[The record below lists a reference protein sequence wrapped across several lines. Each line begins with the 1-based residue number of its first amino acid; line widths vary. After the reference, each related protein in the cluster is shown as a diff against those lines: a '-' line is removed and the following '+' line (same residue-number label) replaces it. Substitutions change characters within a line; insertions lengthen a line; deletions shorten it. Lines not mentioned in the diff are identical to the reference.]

1 MKKIMTILA
10 AAAVA
15 LTLVGCANFGDA
27 KASGNK
33 YKKTYSIDA
42 TGDLGKD
49 ASGKDNAYARAF
61 TALSASKKCSA
72 IETTVSLP
80 MGEDATKPENIPI
93 SAEGLK
99 SVVGLAFDVHETE
112 GTDGKKYY
120 DFVLV
125 GVKPSDGGFYIE
137 KYENVSKD
145 NLKETMN
152 TSDGAI
158 DGAARGATTGAKFTD
173 LDGKTSGN
181 WANGTIKTFA
191 DATKIAT
198 DGYSWKI
205 KVTQDTAGTY
215 EVLINDVKKATYKRD
230 LTEAEGKAKTPKAY
244 GQVFMYLNAP
254 KGTKVKAIFESNK
267 DNTVGLFADEEEF

>member
-1 MKKIMTILA
+1 MKKIMTIIA

-27 KASGNK
+27 KASGTK

-42 TGDLGKD
+42 TGDIKD
-49 ASGKDNAYARAF
+49 ANGADASYARAF
-61 TALSASKKCSA
+61 TALSTSKKCSA
-72 IETTVSLP
+72 IETEVVLP
-80 MGEDATKPENIPI
+80 VGEKLENVVT
-93 SAEGLK
+93 SADGK
-99 SVVGLAFDVHETE
+99 NAVVGLAFDVHETE

-125 GVKPSDGGFYIE
+125 GVKPADGGFYIE

-152 TSDGAI
+152 TNDGAI

-173 LDGKTSGN
+173 CDGKTSGN
-181 WANGTIKTFA
+181 WASGSVKTFT
-191 DATKIAT
+191 DAAKIAT
-198 DGYSWKI
+198 DGYTWKV
-205 KVTQDTAGTY
+205 KVTQATAGTY
-215 EVLINDVKKATYKRD
+215 EVLINDVKKGSYTRA
-230 LTEAEGKAKTPKAY
+230 LTDAEKESKDKKAY

-254 KGTKVKAIFESNK
+254 KGTKIKAEFNSNK
-267 DNTVGLFADEEEF
+267 DNTVGLFADEE

>member
-1 MKKIMTILA
+1 MKKIMTIIA

-27 KASGNK
+27 KASGTK

-49 ASGKDNAYARAF
+49 SSGADNKYARAF
-61 TALSASKKCSA
+61 TALSTSKKCSA
-72 IETTVSLP
+72 IETEVVLP
-80 MGEDATKPENIPI
+80 VGENLENVVT
-93 SAEGLK
+93 STEGK
-99 SVVGLAFDVHETE
+99 NAVVGLAFDVHETE

-125 GVKPSDGGFYIE
+125 GVKPADGGYYIE
-137 KYENVSKD
+137 KYENISKD

-152 TSDGAI
+152 TNDGAI
-158 DGAARGATTGAKFTD
+158 DGAKRGATTGAKFTD
-173 LDGKTSGN
+173 CDGKTSGD
-181 WANGTIKTFA
+181 WASGTVKTFA
-191 DATKIAT
+191 DATKIVS

-205 KVTQDTAGTY
+205 KVTQETAGTY
-215 EVLINDVKKATYKRD
+215 EILINDVKKGTYKRD
-230 LTEAEGKAKTPKAY
+230 LTDAEKSSKDKKAY

-254 KGTKVKAIFESNK
+254 KGTKIKATFNSNK
-267 DNTVGLFADEEEF
+267 DNTVGLFADEE